1 MFVVTSTQAKINTIL
16 ILKDYI
22 IMINFRFGEE
32 HVESLKARFGD
43 ILVRQNLETSE
54 LLTEWRLLKS
64 LVYRRLVCRIK

>member
-1 MFVVTSTQAKINTIL
+1 
-16 ILKDYI
+16 
-22 IMINFRFGEE
+22 MINFRFGEE